1 VRPANINLPLEPG
14 DFDLF
19 PGLVLEKNAVG
30 GTHNSGK
37 SPFVL
42 V

>member
-1 VRPANINLPLEPG
+1 MPG

-19 PGLVLEKNAVG
+19 SGMVLERDAVG

-37 SPFVL
+37 RYFALVL
-42 V
+42 TLVKNLG

>member
-1 VRPANINLPLEPG
+1 VRPANDNSPLKQG

-19 PGLVLEKNAVG
+19 SGMVLERNAVG
-30 GTHNSGK
+30 ETHNSGK
-37 SPFVL
+37 RYFVL